1 MLQKKGNG
9 HCWHSSFIAE
19 VLFVVLFLQVNVPEQ
34 NNHQSKQ
41 EETREMGGEL
51 AVLEKPFIP
60 PCTVKHKDALS
71 ALKRVKSDSC
81 KRLIYKTACLSEA
94 NMLLK
99 IDVKRSCPVPRDKG
113 SPAKTVDPTR
123 TAYGSPI
130 RIAYVLTLH
139 GRAFRQVKRLF
150 KALYHNNHYFF
161 FHIDTVSMVYLW
173 IEESYYDLYML
184 LF

>member
-1 MLQKKGNG
+1 MV
-9 HCWHSSFIAE
+9 F
-19 VLFVVLFLQVNVPEQ
+19 FLQVTVPEQ
-34 NNHQSKQ
+34 NILQPKQ
-41 EETREMGGEL
+41 EENKEMGGEL

-94 NMLLK
+94 KMLYK
-99 IDVKRSCPVPRDKG
+99 IDITRSCPVPRDKG

-161 FHIDTVSMVYLW
+161 FHIDSVSMIYFW
-173 IEESYYDLYML
+173 IEHSYYNFCLQIFVGML
-184 LF
+184 QNLESTGKWQGMSI

>member
-1 MLQKKGNG
+1 MV
-9 HCWHSSFIAE
+9 F
-19 VLFVVLFLQVNVPEQ
+19 FLQVHAPEQ
-34 NNHQSKQ
+34 DTHQSKQ
-41 EETREMGGEL
+41 EENRETGGEI

-94 NMLLK
+94 KMLFK
-99 IDVKRSCPVPRDKG
+99 IDVKRTCPVARDKG

-161 FHIDTVSMVYLW
+161 FHIDSVSMIYLW
-173 IEESYYDLYML
+173 IEESCYNFYIYYFDGLVL
-184 LF
+184 KRGSTGERQGISI

>member
-1 MLQKKGNG
+1 MI
-9 HCWHSSFIAE
+9 F
-19 VLFVVLFLQVNVPEQ
+19 FLQGNVPEQ
-34 NNHQSKQ
+34 NNPSKQ
-41 EETREMGGEL
+41 EGNGETGGEP

-94 NMLLK
+94 KMLLK

-139 GRAFRQVKRLF
+139 GRAFRQVQRLF
-150 KALYHNNHYFF
+150 KALYHSNHYFF
-161 FHIDTVSMVYLW
+161 FHIDSVSMIYLCV
-173 IEESYYDLYML
+173 EELYTYDLKVIILMACCTNL
-184 LF
+184 RALENGGDECLK

>member
-1 MLQKKGNG
+1 MKATSLLSWSFLQKKSYG
-9 HCWHSSFIAE
+9 HVHSPSIAYF
-19 VLFVVLFLQVNVPEQ
+19 LLVVFFLQVNVPEQ
-34 NNHQSKQ
+34 KIHQSKQ
-41 EETREMGGEL
+41 EENREMGGEL
-51 AVLEKPFIP
+51 AVLEKPFLP

-94 NMLLK
+94 KMLFK
-99 IDVKRSCPVPRDKG
+99 IDLKRTCPVPRDKG
-113 SPAKTVDPTR
+113 TPAKSVDPTR

-161 FHIDTVSMVYLW
+161 FHIDSVSMIYLW
-173 IEESYYDLYML
+173 IEES
-184 LF
+184 